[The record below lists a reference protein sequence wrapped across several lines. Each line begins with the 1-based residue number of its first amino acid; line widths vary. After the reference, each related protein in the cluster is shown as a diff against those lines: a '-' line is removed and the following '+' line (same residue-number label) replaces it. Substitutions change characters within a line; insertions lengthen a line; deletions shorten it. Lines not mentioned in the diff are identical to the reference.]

1 MSSFTP
7 AFDRILVR
15 PEEVE
20 EVTSS
25 GIVLPTQAQRRPN
38 QGAVLAVGPGR
49 YGESGQL
56 IPVQFEVGTSV
67 IYHQHSGVPV
77 YVDGEEL
84 LCLSASEIIG
94 SY

>member
-15 PEEVE
+15 PDEVE
-20 EVTSS
+20 DTTAS
-25 GIVLPTQAQRRPN
+25 GIVLPTLAQRRPN
-38 QGAVLAVGPGR
+38 QGEVLAVGPGR
-49 YGESGQL
+49 YADSGFL
-56 IPVQFEVGTSV
+56 IPCQFEVGTSV

-77 YVDGEEL
+77 FVDGEEL
-84 LCLSASEIIG
+84 LCLGATEIIG

>member
-15 PEEVE
+15 PQEVE
-20 EVTSS
+20 EATAS
-25 GIVLPTQAQRRPN
+25 GILLPTVAQRRPN
-38 QGAVLAVGPGR
+38 QGEVLAVGPGR
-49 YGESGQL
+49 YADSGAL
-56 IPVQFEVGTSV
+56 IPVQFVVGTSV

-77 YVDGEEL
+77 FVDGEEL
-84 LCLSASEIIG
+84 LCLGATEIIG